1 LGNKITAEA
10 KKPSARIRN
19 FVSRAKTERAA
30 GAAKEKFRN
39 RTKFHSTE
47 FQKFKPRTTRMKAS
61 SFSNTIS
68 PNHALQTTTYAV
80 TECAPSRTFRASA
93 GRV

>member
-1 LGNKITAEA
+1 M
-10 KKPSARIRN
+10 
-19 FVSRAKTERAA
+19 TEWAA

-39 RTKFHSTE
+39 RTNFHSTE
-47 FQKFKPRTTRMKAS
+47 FQKIKPRTTRMKAS

-80 TECAPSRTFRASA
+80 TEYAPSRIFRASA